1 MQIRKFHLP
10 TERGDQVVL
19 PYSSSKK
26 NRVTILLGANGTRK
40 STILRGLLD
49 DALREHEFLNGMK
62 YHSIGTEFSS
72 NPSLIIA
79 LSAIPNDRFPTKKRQ
94 GNTRPDGRY
103 SAEIYEY
110 IGPRH
115 NQNLVSRNQS
125 VQALVSA
132 ALSRD
137 GVSDN
142 LKNFISKISAKTG
155 ISTRFELFIE
165 SQPGSSGDDSRFTK
179 PATLMLDIE
188 KRKAIMSQFKAS
200 RGEPVIFDLLSDD
213 ICLTYHR
220 ELVSEALR
228 YNLIA
233 LRRPLFNDR
242 TPEDFSAG
250 QWGLFSTFVSLALRA
265 KDNMLVLI
273 DEPESALHPSWQR
286 EYMGDLSA
294 ALVESR
300 DCHIVVATHSPLIVS
315 SMSPTHTDLIIL
327 RRDELSGDIVAVPS
341 EIPAGWQSNDILE
354 DKFDLKS
361 TRSPE
366 LVGALDLLL
375 KSVSEGV
382 EKNKS
387 KIKSLLVKVEDFTSG
402 LPEEDPVLSLLISI
416 KKIIGVS

>member
-1 MQIRKFHLP
+1 
-10 TERGDQVVL
+10 
-19 PYSSSKK
+19 
-26 NRVTILLGANGTRK
+26 
-40 STILRGLLD
+40 
-49 DALREHEFLNGMK
+49 
-62 YHSIGTEFSS
+62 
-72 NPSLIIA
+72 
-79 LSAIPNDRFPTKKRQ
+79 
-94 GNTRPDGRY
+94 
-103 SAEIYEY
+103 
-110 IGPRH
+110 
-115 NQNLVSRNQS
+115 
-125 VQALVSA
+125 
-132 ALSRD
+132 
-137 GVSDN
+137 
-142 LKNFISKISAKTG
+142 
-155 ISTRFELFIE
+155 
-165 SQPGSSGDDSRFTK
+165 
-179 PATLMLDIE
+179 
-188 KRKAIMSQFKAS
+188 
-200 RGEPVIFDLLSDD
+200 
-213 ICLTYHR
+213 
-220 ELVSEALR
+220 
-228 YNLIA
+228 
-233 LRRPLFNDR
+233 
-242 TPEDFSAG
+242 
-250 QWGLFSTFVSLALRA
+250 
-265 KDNMLVLI
+265 MLVLI